1 MIVPHIALAVLAA
14 VAPGHAEVSVV
25 DNAFRPRTLA
35 VGRGHAVTWRWLG
48 RRRHDVWFEDGPA
61 RCRARLSGR
70 CTRRFARV
78 GSYDYF
84 CTLHGSM
91 TGRVRVLRR

>member
-1 MIVPHIALAVLAA
+1 VIVPHIALAVLAVA
-14 VAPGHAEVSVV
+14 APGHSEVSIV
-25 DNAFRPRTLA
+25 DNAFRPRTLV
-35 VGRGHAVTWRWLG
+35 VGRARPFPGRWWG